1 MKFITR
7 IISLT
12 SIAFI
17 YEVCLP
23 EQVIAQEPAVLNTE
37 SVKIECIQKINHETK
52 TYQSLHLQRKAN
64 VYLFDMQFIMNNEPF
79 TLQRVYE
86 KDDENIRSCVFESS
100 SALWTIH
107 YCGEM
112 EENLETPWYL
122 RLAGSFSIKDTDI
135 HLEYYLERES
145 HIYRNIEY
153 GSLAFTRNLSLMKMN
168 VIDGSACV
176 DAGWSQNRL
185 LFLQILART
194 QEQYI
199 EQSLTAEPKLGGKTK
214 PDN

>member
-1 MKFITR
+1 MKFIIR

-12 SIAFI
+12 SVAFI
-17 YEVCLP
+17 YAICLP
-23 EQVIAQEPAVLNTE
+23 KQVIAQKPAVLKTE
-37 SVKIECIQKINHETK
+37 PVKIECIQKINQEQTP
-52 TYQSLHLQRKAN
+52 YQSSYLQRKMN
-64 VYLFDMQFIMNNEPF
+64 VYLFDIQFIMSNESF
-79 TLQRVYE
+79 TLQMVDE
-86 KDDENIRSCVFESS
+86 QDDENIRSCIFESP

-112 EENLETPWYL
+112 EENLESPWHL
-122 RLAGSFSIKDTDI
+122 RLAGSFSIKGTDV

-153 GSLAFTRNLSLMKMN
+153 GSLAFTRNLSLMRMDI
-168 VIDGSACV
+168 IDGEACM

-194 QEQYI
+194 QEEYI
-199 EQSLTAEPKLGGKTK
+199 EQSLTAKPKLGS
-214 PDN
+214 